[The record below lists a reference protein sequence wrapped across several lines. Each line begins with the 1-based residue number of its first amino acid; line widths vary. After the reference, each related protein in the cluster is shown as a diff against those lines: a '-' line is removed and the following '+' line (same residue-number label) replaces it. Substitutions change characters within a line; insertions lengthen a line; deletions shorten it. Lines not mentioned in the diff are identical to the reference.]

1 LKIFIFEPEKYFDKQ
16 LVRHI
21 DLKACF
27 QNLEH
32 EAYFSK
38 ELCDVVQN
46 PESADFIIFPY
57 DLTRPIMDLGLFGL
71 LGLFDVCNIFHKYY
85 WKFIFI
91 YKEDLSWKIPM
102 GGTWL
107 RTSFDKRILSDESIA
122 ISLFSRTKKFV
133 SIANCKM
140 KANFV
145 GSVNTHPIRGELIS
159 YLSEENFWSKIF
171 LLMRGE
177 FHGPIID
184 GTERIKR
191 EMQFY
196 NAMERSY
203 MTLCPRG
210 TAMTSNRFFET
221 MSLGRVPILIAEH
234 CALPFQE
241 EINYEDFCFN
251 LNYDRFN
258 ELNRILDTGDKELR
272 KMCKSSYKIYSEY
285 LSMES
290 YSVKL
295 VCFLKKNK
303 EKIYEHRKND
313 GIFHCQLEM
322 ECLSDYCYSYFT
334 KYYEAQELINT
345 VQLAIEI
352 NKMTKDPKKI
362 ERINTIILDCR
373 EIMNLCASDTVMKYM
388 NGLLKYMKKD
398 FGIKHNKYN
407 MNSLDDF
414 HTLTDIYAE
423 KLLM

>member
-1 LKIFIFEPEKYFDKQ
+1 MKIFIFEPEKYFDKQ

-32 EAYFSK
+32 ETYFPK

-57 DLTRPIMDLGLFGL
+57 DLTRPIMDLGLFGI
-71 LGLFDVCNIFHKYY
+71 LGLFDVCNIFQKYY

-91 YKEDLSWKIPM
+91 YTEDLSWKIPM

-107 RTSFDKRILSDESIA
+107 RASFDKRILSNESIV
-122 ISLFSRTKKFV
+122 IPPFFRQKRFV
-133 SIANCKM
+133 SITNYKL

-145 GSVNTHPIRGELIS
+145 GAVNTHPIRGKLIS
-159 YLSEENFWSKIF
+159 YLSEEKLWSIIIM
-171 LLMRGE
+171 LIRGE
-177 FHGPIID
+177 FHGPVID

-191 EMQFY
+191 ELQFN
-196 NAMERSY
+196 NAMKRSP
-203 MTLCPRG
+203 MTFCPRG
-210 TAMTSNRFFET
+210 TGMHSNRFFQT

-234 CALPFQE
+234 CALPFEE

-251 LNYDRFN
+251 LSYDR
-258 ELNRILDTGDKELR
+258 LDKISRILDTGDKELG

-285 LSMES
+285 LSLES
-290 YSVKL
+290 YGIKL
-295 VCFLKKNK
+295 VSFLKKNK

-313 GIFHCQLEM
+313 GIFHCQLQM
-322 ECLSDYCYSYFT
+322 ECLYDYCYNYLS
-334 KYYEAQELINT
+334 KYYEAQELVNT

-362 ERINTIILDCR
+362 EKINSIMLDCR
-373 EIMNLCASDTVMKYM
+373 EIVNLCASDTVMKYM
-388 NGLLKYMKKD
+388 NGLIKYMKKD
-398 FGIKHNKYN
+398 FGIKHSKYN

-423 KLLM
+423 KLLN

>member
-1 LKIFIFEPEKYFDKQ
+1 MKIYIFEPEKYFDKQ

-21 DLKACF
+21 DLKAYF
-27 QNLEH
+27 HNLEH
-32 EAYFSK
+32 ETYFSK

-107 RTSFDKRILSDESIA
+107 RTSFDKRILSNESIP
-122 ISLFSRTKKFV
+122 ISLSARTKRFV
-133 SIANCKM
+133 SIGNCKM

-177 FHGPIID
+177 FHGPNID
-184 GTERIKR
+184 GTQRIKR
-191 EMQFY
+191 EMQFN

-203 MTLCPRG
+203 MTFCPRG

-258 ELNRILDTGDKELR
+258 EVNRILDTGDKELR

-285 LSMES
+285 LSLES
-290 YSVKL
+290 YGVKL

-322 ECLSDYCYSYFT
+322 ECLYDYCYSYLT
-334 KYYEAQELINT
+334 KYYEAQEWINT
-345 VQLAIEI
+345 VQLAQEI

-362 ERINTIILDCR
+362 ERINSIILNCR
-373 EIMNLCASDTVMKYM
+373 EILNLCSSDTVMKYM
-388 NGLLKYMKKD
+388 KGLIKYMNND
-398 FGIKHNKYN
+398 FGIKHSKYK
-407 MNSLDDF
+407 MNSLGDF

-423 KLLM
+423 KLLK

>member
-1 LKIFIFEPEKYFDKQ
+1 MKIFIFEPEKYFDKQ

-27 QNLEH
+27 QNREH
-32 EAYFSK
+32 ETYFSK

-71 LGLFDVCNIFHKYY
+71 LGLFDVCNIFQKYY

-133 SIANCKM
+133 SIANCKI

-145 GSVNTHPIRGELIS
+145 GAVNTHPIRGELIS

-290 YSVKL
+290 YSEKL
-295 VCFLKKNK
+295 VCFLKKSK

-373 EIMNLCASDTVMKYM
+373 EIMNLCSSDTVMKYM
-388 NGLLKYMKKD
+388 NGLIKYMKKD
-398 FGIKHNKYN
+398 FGIKHSKYN

>member
-1 LKIFIFEPEKYFDKQ
+1 
-16 LVRHI
+16 
-21 DLKACF
+21 
-27 QNLEH
+27 
-32 EAYFSK
+32 
-38 ELCDVVQN
+38 
-46 PESADFIIFPY
+46 
-57 DLTRPIMDLGLFGL
+57 
-71 LGLFDVCNIFHKYY
+71 
-85 WKFIFI
+85 
-91 YKEDLSWKIPM
+91 
-102 GGTWL
+102 
-107 RTSFDKRILSDESIA
+107 
-122 ISLFSRTKKFV
+122 
-133 SIANCKM
+133 
-140 KANFV
+140 
-145 GSVNTHPIRGELIS
+145 
-159 YLSEENFWSKIF
+159 
-171 LLMRGE
+171 
-177 FHGPIID
+177 
-184 GTERIKR
+184 
-191 EMQFY
+191 
-196 NAMERSY
+196 

-290 YSVKL
+290 YSEKL
-295 VCFLKKNK
+295 VCFLKKSK

-373 EIMNLCASDTVMKYM
+373 EIMNLCSSDTVMKYM
-388 NGLLKYMKKD
+388 NGLIKYMKKD
-398 FGIKHNKYN
+398 FGIKHSKYN